1 MLRCAVTLAIS
12 HESAAL
18 CLSDELHHHND
29 ERGHEPAA
37 HDDGEK
43 ERYAAIERAGNATTM
58 SAAHSAI
65 FDEWFHGSKQT
76 AMAPLS
82 IDGTVRMTRIGCS
95 DMLYFA
101 GLLIKVG
108 D

>member
-1 MLRCAVTLAIS
+1 MRSLTNGS
-12 HESAAL
+12 
-18 CLSDELHHHND
+18 
-29 ERGHEPAA
+29 
-37 HDDGEK
+37 
-43 ERYAAIERAGNATTM
+43 Y
-58 SAAHSAI
+58 
-65 FDEWFHGSKQT
+65 GSKQT